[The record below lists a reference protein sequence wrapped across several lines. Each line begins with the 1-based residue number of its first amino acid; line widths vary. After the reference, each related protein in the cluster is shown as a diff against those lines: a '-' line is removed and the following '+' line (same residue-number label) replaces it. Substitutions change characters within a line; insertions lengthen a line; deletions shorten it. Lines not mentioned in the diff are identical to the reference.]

1 MDEDAMC
8 REKKHRKQCLGK
20 DNEFSF
26 RCVENEVS
34 VSIKTELPCRK
45 LKKGLEISGR
55 SGLRIGNCEP
65 LACRWSLKL

>member
-34 VSIKTELPCRK
+34 VRHQDRAALQKVEERSGDQWEVWAEDRK
-45 LKKGLEISGR
+45 L
-55 SGLRIGNCEP
+55 
-65 LACRWSLKL
+65 